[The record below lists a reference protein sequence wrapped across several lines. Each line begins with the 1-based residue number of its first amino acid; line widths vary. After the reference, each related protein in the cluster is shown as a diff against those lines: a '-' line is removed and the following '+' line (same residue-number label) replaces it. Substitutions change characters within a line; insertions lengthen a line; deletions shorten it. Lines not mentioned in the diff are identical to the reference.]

1 MVKRAFDLLV
11 ALLLLLLLWPLLL
24 VAAVCVRLD
33 SPGPAFYR
41 AVRIGR
47 GGVPFRM
54 WKFRTMVA
62 NADRLGGTS
71 TGLHDARIT
80 RVGRWLRAAKLD
92 ELPQLFNVVRGE
104 MSVVGPRP
112 EVEEYTRLYAGEELL
127 ILSVRP
133 GITDFASLEFSRLA
147 EVLGSGDPD
156 LVYAE
161 QVRPI
166 KNRLRLKYVREASFG
181 TDLAILWRT
190 ALKALRGWR

>member
-1 MVKRAFDLLV
+1 MVKRGFDLL
-11 ALLLLLLLWPLLL
+11 AALTLLLFLWPVLLL
-24 VAAVCVRLD
+24 AAVCIRLD
-33 SPGPAFYR
+33 SQGPVFYR

-47 GGVPFRM
+47 GGAPFRM
-54 WKFRTMVA
+54 WKFRTMVVD
-62 NADRLGGTS
+62 ADRLGGTS
-71 TGLHDARIT
+71 TGLADARIT
-80 RVGRWLRAAKLD
+80 RVGRWLRAAKID

-104 MSVVGPRP
+104 MSIVGPRP
-112 EVEEYTRLYAGEELL
+112 EVEEYTRLYAGDELL

-147 EVLGSGDPD
+147 EVRGSGDPD

-166 KNRLRLKYVREASFG
+166 KNRLRLKYVREASFR
-181 TDLAILWRT
+181 TDLAILCRT